1 MAADLGPNAHLIGVA
16 GSRDRLNTPA
26 LLLDLDALERNI
38 AAMAAFARAHG
49 VALRPHSKTHKS
61 VEIARRQI
69 AAGAVGICCAT
80 LGEAEVIAGAGI
92 PGVLITSPVVQ
103 PDKVA
108 RLIALNAKAEGLM
121 VVADD
126 PANVSALAAA
136 AAAAGRP
143 LTVIVDVEVG
153 SRRTGVQSAQAA
165 TALARQIADN
175 ESLRFGGIQGYA
187 GNLQHKYD
195 YAERKALSDEMT
207 AWLRQV
213 ADALAAEGLPPAI
226 VAGAGTGTHEL
237 DARAG
242 LMTDLEVGSYA
253 VMDVDYDAVA
263 LREDDARPF
272 EDALF
277 VRASVVSATHDDF
290 AVTDAGLKAFATDA
304 PSPPRIARGA
314 PEGSTY
320 GFAGDE
326 HGRVFYPAAA
336 EGTGP
341 RLAIGDA
348 VECVTPHCDPTVN
361 LYDHYHVVRGDT
373 LVEIWPVD
381 ARGRR

>member
-1 MAADLGPNAHLIGVA
+1 MPVDLGPNAHLIGVA
-16 GSRDRLNTPA
+16 GSRARLNTPA

-38 AAMAAFARAHG
+38 AGMAAFARNHG
-49 VALRPHSKTHKS
+49 IGLRPHSKTHKS
-61 VEIARRQI
+61 VEIARLQI
-69 AAGAVGICCAT
+69 AAGALGICCT
-80 LGEAEVIAGAGI
+80 TMGEAEVIAGAGI

-103 PDKVA
+103 PDKIA
-108 RLIALNAKAEGLM
+108 RLVELNGKAEGLM

-126 PANVSALAAA
+126 PANVAALADA
-136 AAAAGRP
+136 AAAAGKP
-143 LTVIVDVEVG
+143 LTVLVDVEVG

-165 TALARQIADN
+165 TALARQIADSA
-175 ESLRFGGIQGYA
+175 SLRFGGVQGYA
-187 GNLQHKYD
+187 GNLQHRYD
-195 YAERKALSDEMT
+195 YAERKTASEEMT
-207 AWLRQV
+207 RWLRQV
-213 ADALAAEGLPPAI
+213 VDALTAEGLAPAI
-226 VAGAGTGTHEL
+226 VTGGGTGTHEL

-242 LMTDLEVGSYA
+242 LMTELEVGSYA
-253 VMDVDYDAVA
+253 VMDVDYGDVA
-263 LREDDARPF
+263 LRENEPRPF

-314 PEGSTY
+314 PEGASY

-326 HGRVFYPAAA
+326 HGRVFYDTSAG
-336 EGTGP
+336 GTGK
-341 RLAIGDA
+341 RLAVGDA

-373 LVEIWPVD
+373 LVAIWPVD

>member
-16 GSRDRLNTPA
+16 GSRERLNTPV

-38 AAMAAFARAHG
+38 AAMADFARAHG

-61 VEIARRQI
+61 IEIARRQI
-69 AAGAVGICCAT
+69 AAGALGICCAT
-80 LGEAEVIAGAGI
+80 LGEAEVIAGAGV

-103 PDKVA
+103 PDKIA
-108 RLIALNAKAEGLM
+108 RLIALNAKAEDLM

-126 PANVSALAAA
+126 PANVAALAAA
-136 AAAAGRP
+136 AEEAGKP

-165 TALARQIADN
+165 TALARQIAD
-175 ESLRFGGIQGYA
+175 SRALVFAGIQGYA

-195 YAERKALSDEMT
+195 YAERKAASDEVT

-213 ADALAAEGLPPAI
+213 ADALTAEGLKPRI

-253 VMDVDYDAVA
+253 VMDVDYGDVA
-263 LREDDARPF
+263 LREDEARPF

-314 PEGSTY
+314 PAGSIY

-326 HGRVFYPAAA
+326 HGRVFYP
-336 EGTGP
+336 EGGTGP